1 MPAFGLP
8 PPQAIVPMTAVSIR
22 LCAKTFL
29 RRTCIETTSTRLDS
43 TRLSLGMQRRA
54 RPSTE
59 VIGRSE
65 GLDTLLRQESTL
77 QFACVGA
84 FGKRVCASRGGT
96 AMNSAGGFTAAREY
110 PLWDAIF
117 GRRSRRVAAGA
128 TFRSG
133 SLSFQS
139 KLAPQPLSRL
149 EEAMLIAAT
158 GITGLPY
165 WDNPY
170 ETADGKPLLGTPAW
184 KDRPRRRQSRQRAK
198 HGLLHVERR
207 RHLHVQEA

>member
-1 MPAFGLP
+1 
-8 PPQAIVPMTAVSIR
+8 
-22 LCAKTFL
+22 
-29 RRTCIETTSTRLDS
+29 
-43 TRLSLGMQRRA
+43 
-54 RPSTE
+54 
-59 VIGRSE
+59 
-65 GLDTLLRQESTL
+65 
-77 QFACVGA
+77 
-84 FGKRVCASRGGT
+84 
-96 AMNSAGGFTAAREY
+96 MNSAGGFTAAREY

-170 ETADGKPLLGTPAW
+170 ETNEGTPLLGTP
-184 KDRPRRRQSRQRAK
+184 
-198 HGLLHVERR
+198 
-207 RHLHVQEA
+207 